1 MHRPVTKYL
10 RQARGFSKLVTVVV
24 LAAFTS
30 LTLQPLALAANL
42 PVAPKAPAKATT
54 TATDPSA
61 QLAQTLEALE
71 AALEALE
78 ARLTQRQDAAPQRAE
93 VKALEMALERLDQQ
107 AQQDFEAIEQ
117 RLKANNLPPV
127 IFQRHQ
133 EAVQTYQTEMQTL
146 KQNLNELESALDDDD
161 RTLKAK
167 KTKDHLKEKQKK
179 RRQQPFDPNDLPNKS
194 LQPNPANTPKLSK
207 AQFIQAGL
215 TDNPTVKLAAHGTF
229 TFDKLPGTSDPAYL
243 AATAEVTL
251 TPAIQA
257 KAAELGHNPVKIYN
271 WVRNNVEW
279 LPTWGATQDADVTLG
294 SKRGNSL
301 DIASLLIALY
311 RASGIPA
318 RYVHGTIEVSVDRFM
333 NWAGGFTSINAA
345 ADYVSSGGVPVTT
358 ITSGGKI
365 TKVQLEHLWV
375 EAALDFYPSGG
386 AINKSA
392 DSWIQLDPSFKQYDY
407 LQGLDVVQITG
418 LDPNA
423 LAQSF
428 ATSGTVN
435 TAEGWVQNLN
445 PAVLQTAQTQ
455 ARTALTN
462 YINTNLPNP
471 TVGDV
476 IGGRKIVTRTFVEL
490 PAGLPNRT
498 VTTGAKYGTLP
509 GALQNAMTFAF
520 GTDILGDPINPV
532 TFPWAKLNNHKVT
545 LSFKPATPDDE
556 QALFS
561 LLPDGQITE
570 LSQLPSSIPSYLI
583 NVVPNLAINGNI
595 VATGS
600 AIRLGEDFRIHFYA
614 KLANSGSIPRV
625 YNVPAGAYLN
635 LPVVSGYVSPSTY
648 VDLKQRLQ
656 QTQAILESGNAAQ
669 ANLLDRDAILGDI
682 FHAGSLGYYGQ
693 YAALSHFI
701 GLTRHGEHNLAAG
714 FGSLGYEP
722 NVSYFFGFP
731 RAITTGGVVINVW
744 LVDVIGMSDGSTKNR
759 RDLQVNVGFLSS
771 ALEHAVPEQMSY
783 NFVQPPEGISAVK
796 SLKIAAQE
804 GQRIYHITTAN
815 QAQALSNLHFDN
827 LIMDEII
834 QALAVGKEVISHTDN
849 ISVPGWTGA
858 GYILFDPQKGD
869 GAYKIAGGV
878 NGGGNHD
885 FAFALS
891 LGLAT
896 LGSALESFSKE
907 MAETKLP
914 MHKDLARH
922 LLAEKIAL
930 AGKFLGGAALVS
942 DIYFALADDSLS
954 LSSKVGRIAVAMFGF
969 GVASIGAAAIATA
982 FVSPILAAIIAA
994 FFVATLTIVLADF
1007 SVIYFSSILRGWR
1020 RYA

>member
-10 RQARGFSKLVTVVV
+10 RQARGFSKAVTVVV
-24 LAAFTS
+24 LAAFLS
-30 LTLQPLALAANL
+30 LTLQPLVLAANL

-78 ARLTQRQDAAPQRAE
+78 ARLTQRQDAAPQKAE
-93 VKALEMALERLDQQ
+93 VKALEIALERLDQQ
-107 AQQDFEAIEQ
+107 AQQEFEAIEQ

-146 KQNLNELESALDDDD
+146 KQNLNALESALDDDD

-167 KTKDHLKEKQKK
+167 KAKDHLKEKQKK

-207 AQFIQAGL
+207 AQFIRAGL

-229 TFDKLPGTSDPAYL
+229 TFDQLPGASDPAYL

-257 KAAELGHNPVKIYN
+257 KAAELEHNPVKIYN

-301 DIASLLIALY
+301 DIASLLIAFY

-318 RYVHGTIEVSVDRFM
+318 RYVHGTIEVSADRFM

-392 DSWIQLDPSFKQYDY
+392 DSWIQLDPSFKQYEY
-407 LQGLDVVQITG
+407 LQGLDVVQIAG

-435 TAEGWVQNLN
+435 EAEGWVQNLN

-455 ARTALTN
+455 AQTALTN
-462 YINTNLPNP
+462 YITTNLPNP

-490 PAGLPNRT
+490 PASLPNRT

-509 GALQNAMTFAF
+509 SALQNSMTFAF
-520 GTDILGDPINPV
+520 GTDVLGDPINPV
-532 TFPWAKLNNHKVT
+532 TFPWARLNNHKVT
-545 LSFKPATPDDE
+545 LSFKPATAADE
-556 QALFS
+556 QTLAS
-561 LLPDGQITE
+561 LLPPGPITDP
-570 LSQLPSSIPSYLI
+570 SQLPSSIPSYLI
-583 NVVPNLAINGNI
+583 SVIPELAVDGQVVGQGTPM
-595 VATGS
+595 
-600 AIRLGEDFRIHFYA
+600 RLGEEINFYYGI
-614 KLANSGSIPRV
+614 KRVSGQGSHTYTYPVI
-625 YNVPAGAYLN
+625 AGSYLGVAVAGGSVS
-635 LPVVSGYVSPSTY
+635 PVV
-648 VDLKQRLQ
+648 LQ
-656 QTQAILESGNAAQ
+656 DIQTKLTNTKTKLESGDPG
-669 ANLLDRDAILGDI
+669 LIGTLTREDILGDM
-682 FHAGSLGYYGQ
+682 FHVGTLGYFGEYI
-693 YAALSHFI
+693 ALSHVASQPQKA
-701 GLTRHGEHNLAAG
+701 RHTLPYGYG
-714 FGSLGYEP
+714 TFGYEP
-722 NVSYFFGFP
+722 NVQTFFGFP
-731 RAITTGGVVINVW
+731 RAITPGGVAVNMRLGWVIHS
-744 LVDVIGMSDGSTKNR
+744 LDGDTTKR
-759 RDLQVNVGFLSS
+759 PTLSFQTGILSS
-771 ALEHAVPEQMSY
+771 AMEHAVPEQMFSTPT
-783 NFVQPPEGISAVK
+783 QPAQGVSAVK
-796 SLKIAAQE
+796 ALQIASSQ
-804 GQRIYHITTAN
+804 GQRIYHITPQN
-815 QAQALSNLHFDN
+815 QTQALPNLHLDGLAMN
-827 LIMDEII
+827 EIN
-834 QALAVGKEVISHTDN
+834 QALATGKEVIAHTDR
-849 ISVPGWTGA
+849 ISVPGWTGE
-858 GYILFDPQKGD
+858 GYILFDPVTGS
-869 GAYKIAGGV
+869 GAYKITGGK
-878 NGGGNHD
+878 NGG
-885 FAFALS
+885 FIAAFIMTVVGFVAVLPFIFS
-891 LGLAT
+891 
-896 LGSALESFSKE
+896 GSALLLLIGLLGLLWEVWGFNQWIQGINAAQTD
-907 MAETKLP
+907 AEFNK
-914 MHKDLARH
+914 ANF
-922 LLAEKIAL
+922 AQFIIA
-930 AGKFLGGAALVS
+930 FLGW
-942 DIYFALADDSLS
+942 IPF
-954 LSSKVGRIAVAMFGF
+954 SSTGVPVAVIVQWFG
-969 GVASIGAAAIATA
+969 
-982 FVSPILAAIIAA
+982 ILY
-994 FFVATLTIVLADF
+994 ATLLLSVLT
-1007 SVIYFSSILRGWR
+1007 
-1020 RYA
+1020 